1 MFGKPVYDPAA
12 RFLHWLMAF
21 LILGMLSLGLYMTDL
36 SLSPTKLKLY
46 AWHKWI
52 GVTLFLLALARILWR
67 ATHRPPPLPGGM
79 PDWQRA
85 AAHATHGL
93 LYLLLL
99 AIPLSGWLMS
109 SAKGFQTVW
118 WGLLPLPDLLGKDE
132 SLGKLLEAV
141 HQSLNW
147 GLIGLLIVH
156 VFAALKHQYVDR
168 DGLME
173 RMLPRMR

>member
-1 MFGKPVYDPAA
+1 MFGTPVYTPTA

-21 LILGMLSLGLYMTDL
+21 LILGMLALGLYMTGLDL
-36 SLSPTKLKLY
+36 SPAKLRLY
-46 AWHKWI
+46 SWHKWI

-67 ATHRPPPLPGGM
+67 ATHPAPPLPGSLPAWEGL
-79 PDWQRA
+79 A
-85 AAHATHGL
+85 AYAVHGL
-93 LYLLLL
+93 LYLLML
-99 AIPLSGWLMS
+99 ATPLSGWLMS

-118 WGLLPLPDLLGKDE
+118 WGVLPLPDLLGKDE
-132 SLGKLLEAV
+132 ALGRLLETV

-147 GLIGLLIVH
+147 GLIVLLIVH